1 MRLFWGPDGFHSSHS
16 AAGEVLNSI
25 NPSHPLIVGQVSCNG
40 LLKTDFLSC
49 LLWWCSS
56 SLWRSAH
63 RFLFLTRIQEELFKY
78 LIMFV
83 KGPKLKYIQYT
94 WYQTE
99 ESSKQE
105 DVVEKLQIN
114 HRCSSS
120 PGHQLR
126 YTCDYIEVIGKTPN
140 FSLQE

>member
-1 MRLFWGPDGFHSSHS
+1 MVQQLTLKKCP
-16 AAGEVLNSI
+16 SI
-25 NPSHPLIVGQVSCNG
+25 
-40 LLKTDFLSC
+40 F
-49 LLWWCSS
+49 
-56 SLWRSAH
+56 
-63 RFLFLTRIQEELFKY
+63 FFTRIQEELFKY

-94 WYQTE
+94 WSQTE

-114 HRCSSS
+114 HCCSSS

-126 YTCDYIEVIGKTPN
+126 YTYDYIEVIGKTPN